1 MYINLGLVCFGALR
15 GRGGTVA
22 MAGPGANFY
31 GMRLAN
37 GLFHVLNM
45 FRDAATGDEAYN
57 PGVLTGVVLIIPSGY
72 LALRAL
78 RQDGILTSWGA
89 ARAMALGV
97 FAHIPLLIGL
107 YLRSREKIG
116 DLVFVV
122 WQFADLIGL
131 LSIARPR

>member
-1 MYINLGLVCFGALR
+1 MYINLGLVCFGALH

-97 FAHIPLLIGL
+97 FAHIPLHRALSKIKGEDW
-107 YLRSREKIG
+107 RSSICGMAVCRSNW
-116 DLVFVV
+116 VV
-122 WQFADLIGL
+122 VNCP
-131 LSIARPR
+131 S